1 MRRNRWMFKAV
12 VYVTLFVLLV
22 STLLFALQMFI

>member
-1 MRRNRWMFKAV
+1 MFKAV